1 MYYDYKV
8 MNKIFVYGT
17 LKRGEKNSYLLDRIG
32 GEWIEATVKGKL
44 HDEGWGSKFGCPGIK
59 VDVKGQVVHGY
70 IFRSDK
76 LEENICFFDEFE
88 GTEYKRTITD
98 ITLKNGLTTK
108 AYIYQLI

>member
-1 MYYDYKV
+1 MK
-8 MNKIFVYGT
+8 NLFVYGT
-17 LKRGEKNSYLLDRIG
+17 LKRSEKNSYLLDKIG

-44 HDEGWGSKFGCPGIK
+44 YEKGWGYKFGCPGIK

-76 LEENICFFDEFE
+76 LEENISFFDEFE
-88 GTEYKRTITD
+88 GAEYKRTITD
-98 ITLKNGLTTK
+98 ITLKNGITTK